1 MRKRKLG
8 AFNDTPLINDLT
20 YIDFLR
26 RFKQIALSIFEWE
39 NLPAGLD
46 ARFLEQA
53 LYYDGIASFLYDKE
67 KGFMNLRASVSGDLN
82 YYGLPTKLN
91 CWSYNMQKI
100 RNVYYGLNEFNIRP
114 KEQECILVMNSWD
127 GEGTAATLELFAMR
141 LYEAERA
148 CDVNIKQ
155 QKFPALIVTD
165 ENQRLTMENLYKK
178 VDGNIPVIFGDSKLN
193 ELSKVKTFNTQ
204 APYVAD
210 KLQDYK
216 KEIFNEALQ
225 FLGINSLNE
234 KKERLINQEAS
245 SNNEVT
251 NLNLQAHFAP
261 RQEACRLFNE
271 KYNENISVKIRSD
284 LYNIVKEQESIVNDY
299 EFNDEATTD
308 LGLGDE

>member
-1 MRKRKLG
+1 MRKRKFG
-8 AFNDTPLINDLT
+8 AFNDAPLINDLT
-20 YIDFLR
+20 FIDFLR
-26 RFKQIALSIFEWE
+26 RFRQIALSRFVWE
-39 NLPAGLD
+39 NLPEGLD
-46 ARFLEQA
+46 ARFLEQS
-53 LYYDGIASFLYDKE
+53 LYYDGIASFLYDKTN
-67 KGFMNLRASVSGDLN
+67 GFMNLRASVSGDLN

-91 CWSYNMQKI
+91 CWSYNIQKI
-100 RNVYYGLNEFNIRP
+100 RNVYYGSNEYNQRP
-114 KEQECILVMNSWD
+114 KEQECILVRNSWD

-155 QKFPALIVTD
+155 QKFPALITTD
-165 ENQRLTMENLYKK
+165 ENQRITMENLYKK

-193 ELSKVKTFNTQ
+193 DVSKVKAFNTQ

-251 NLNLQAHFAP
+251 NLNLQAQFAP

-271 KYNENISVKIRSD
+271 KYGENISVKIRSD

>member
-1 MRKRKLG
+1 MRKRILN
-8 AFNDTPLINDLT
+8 AFNDAPLINDLT

-46 ARFLEQA
+46 ARFLEQS

-67 KGFMNLRASVSGDLN
+67 KGYMNLRASVSGDLN

-100 RNVYYGLNEFNIRP
+100 RNVYYGLNELNIRP
-114 KEQECILVMNSWD
+114 KEQECILVMNSWE
-127 GEGTAATLELFAMR
+127 GEGTAATMELFAMR

-148 CDVNIKQ
+148 SDVNIKQ
-155 QKFPALIVTD
+155 QKFPALITTD
-165 ENQRLTMENLYKK
+165 ENQRLTLENLYKK

-193 ELSKVKTFNTQ
+193 EVSKVKAFNTQ

-251 NLNLQAHFAP
+251 NLNLQSHFAP

-271 KYNENISVKIRSD
+271 KYGENISVKIRSD